1 MATYREVVYM
11 ALDELKLISNDAT
24 YTPEHLIFLAD
35 KIRALLL
42 DRRYRD
48 ARKGEVSRS
57 NYQEIC
63 FDLIE
68 VPAIPGTS
76 CYGVYLR
83 STEKVPSLMS
93 VGIKHIYPV
102 DYFSSEHISF
112 IPLERMPYVGNNKWL
127 SNMIYVTKGPDDY
140 LYLKSANPQFLYL
153 KKLRVD
159 AVFQDSQKAA
169 GMSCSAE
176 SDTNCDILDSE
187 FPLED
192 TLISPLIQ
200 LMVQELSGAR
210 YLPTDKQNNA
220 SDDMSGMMGVNPRTT
235 KSTKTEED

>member
-1 MATYREVVYM
+1 MTTYREVVFM

-35 KIRALLL
+35 KMRALLL

-63 FDLIE
+63 LELVE
-68 VPAIPGTS
+68 VPAIPGTT
-76 CYGVYLR
+76 CYGEYLR
-83 STEKVPSLMS
+83 STEKVPSLMNI
-93 VGIKHIYPV
+93 GIKHIYPV
-102 DYFSSEHISF
+102 DYFNSEHISY
-112 IPLERMPYVGNNKWL
+112 IPLERMPYVGYNKWL

-140 LYLKSANPQFLYL
+140 LYLKSSNPQFLYL
-153 KKLRVD
+153 KKLKID
-159 AVFQDSQKAA
+159 AVFQNSQEATKLSCGNSIDS
-169 GMSCSAE
+169 
-176 SDTNCDILDSE
+176 NCDILDSE

-192 TLISPLIQ
+192 TLISVLIQ

-220 SDDMSGMMGVNPRTT
+220 SDDMSGLMGVTRKTLQKANT
-235 KSTKTEED
+235 KEE

>member
-1 MATYREVVYM
+1 MTTYRSIVFM
-11 ALDELKLISNDAT
+11 ALDELKLISNDST

-35 KIRALLL
+35 KMRALLL

-63 FDLIE
+63 LELVE
-68 VPAIPGTS
+68 VPAIPGTT
-76 CYGVYLR
+76 CYGEYLR
-83 STEKVPSLMS
+83 STEKIPSLMNI
-93 VGIKHIYPV
+93 GIKHIYPV
-102 DYFSSEHISF
+102 DYFNSEHISY
-112 IPLERMPYVGNNKWL
+112 IPLERMPYVGYNKWL

-140 LYLKSANPQFLYL
+140 LYLKSSNPQFLYL
-153 KKLRVD
+153 KKLKID
-159 AVFQDSQKAA
+159 AVFQNSQEATKLSCGNSIDS
-169 GMSCSAE
+169 
-176 SDTNCDILDSE
+176 NCDILDSE

-192 TLISPLIQ
+192 TLISVLIQ

-220 SDDMSGMMGVNPRTT
+220 SDDMSGLMGVTP
-235 KSTKTEED
+235 KTL

>member
-1 MATYREVVYM
+1 MTTYREVVFM

-35 KIRALLL
+35 KMRALLL

-63 FDLIE
+63 LELVE
-68 VPAIPGTS
+68 VPAIPGTT
-76 CYGVYLR
+76 CYGEYLR
-83 STEKVPSLMS
+83 STEKVPSLMNI
-93 VGIKHIYPV
+93 GIKHIYPV
-102 DYFSSEHISF
+102 DYFNSEHISY
-112 IPLERMPYVGNNKWL
+112 IPLERMPYVGYNKWL

-140 LYLKSANPQFLYL
+140 LYLKSSNPQFLYL
-153 KKLRVD
+153 KKLKID
-159 AVFQDSQKAA
+159 AVFQNSQEATKLSCGNSIDS
-169 GMSCSAE
+169 
-176 SDTNCDILDSE
+176 NCDILDSE

-192 TLISPLIQ
+192 TLISVLIQ
-200 LMVQELSGAR
+200 LMVQELSGTR

-220 SDDMSGMMGVNPRTT
+220 SDDMSGLMGVTPKTLQKTNT
-235 KSTKTEED
+235 KEE

>member
-1 MATYREVVYM
+1 M
-11 ALDELKLISNDAT
+11 ALDELKLISNDST

-35 KIRALLL
+35 KMRALLL

-63 FDLIE
+63 LELVE
-68 VPAIPGTS
+68 VPAIPGTT
-76 CYGVYLR
+76 CYGEYLR
-83 STEKVPSLMS
+83 STEKVPSLMNI
-93 VGIKHIYPV
+93 GIKHIYPV
-102 DYFSSEHISF
+102 DYFNSEHISY
-112 IPLERMPYVGNNKWL
+112 IPLERMPYVGYNKWL

-140 LYLKSANPQFLYL
+140 LYLKSSNPQFLYL
-153 KKLRVD
+153 KKLKID
-159 AVFQDSQKAA
+159 AVFQNSQEATKLSCGNSIDS
-169 GMSCSAE
+169 
-176 SDTNCDILDSE
+176 NCDILDSE

-192 TLISPLIQ
+192 TLISVLIQ

-220 SDDMSGMMGVNPRTT
+220 SDGMSGLMRVTPKTLQKIN
-235 KSTKTEED
+235 TEEE

>member
-169 GMSCSAE
+169 SMSCSAE
-176 SDTNCDILDSE
+176 SGTNCDILDSE

-200 LMVQELSGAR
+200 LMVQELSGAK

-220 SDDMSGMMGVNPRTT
+220 SDDMSGMMSVNPKTT

>member
-1 MATYREVVYM
+1 M

-35 KIRALLL
+35 KMRALLL

-63 FDLIE
+63 LELVE
-68 VPAIPGTS
+68 VPAIPGTT
-76 CYGVYLR
+76 CYGEYLR
-83 STEKVPSLMS
+83 STEKVPSLMNI
-93 VGIKHIYPV
+93 GIKHIYPV
-102 DYFSSEHISF
+102 DYFNSEHISY
-112 IPLERMPYVGNNKWL
+112 IPLERMPYVGYNKWL

-140 LYLKSANPQFLYL
+140 LYLKSSNPQFLYL
-153 KKLRVD
+153 KKLKID
-159 AVFQDSQKAA
+159 AVFQNSQEATKLSCGNSIDS
-169 GMSCSAE
+169 
-176 SDTNCDILDSE
+176 NCDILDSE

-192 TLISPLIQ
+192 TLISVLIQ

-220 SDDMSGMMGVNPRTT
+220 SDDMSGMMRLNPKTT
-235 KSTKTEED
+235 KSTKTEE

>member
-1 MATYREVVYM
+1 MTTYREVVFM

-35 KIRALLL
+35 KMRALLL

-63 FDLIE
+63 LELVE
-68 VPAIPGTS
+68 VPAIPGTT
-76 CYGVYLR
+76 CYGEYLR
-83 STEKVPSLMS
+83 STEKVPSLMNI
-93 VGIKHIYPV
+93 GIKHIYPV
-102 DYFSSEHISF
+102 DYFNSEHISY
-112 IPLERMPYVGNNKWL
+112 IPLERMPYVGYNKWL

-140 LYLKSANPQFLYL
+140 LYLKSSNPQFLYL
-153 KKLRVD
+153 KKLKID
-159 AVFQDSQKAA
+159 AVFQNSQEATKLSCGNSIDS
-169 GMSCSAE
+169 
-176 SDTNCDILDSE
+176 NCDILDSE

-192 TLISPLIQ
+192 TLISVLIQ

-220 SDDMSGMMGVNPRTT
+220 SDDMSGLMGVTPKTLQ
-235 KSTKTEED
+235 KAKTEE

>member
-1 MATYREVVYM
+1 M

-35 KIRALLL
+35 KMRALLL

-63 FDLIE
+63 LELVE
-68 VPAIPGTS
+68 VPA
-76 CYGVYLR
+76 
-83 STEKVPSLMS
+83 LMNI
-93 VGIKHIYPV
+93 GIKHIYPV
-102 DYFSSEHISF
+102 DYFNSEHISY
-112 IPLERMPYVGNNKWL
+112 IPLERMPYVGYNKWL

-140 LYLKSANPQFLYL
+140 LYLKSSNPQFLYL
-153 KKLRVD
+153 KKLKID
-159 AVFQDSQKAA
+159 AVFQNSQEATKLSCGNSIDS
-169 GMSCSAE
+169 
-176 SDTNCDILDSE
+176 NCDILDSE

-192 TLISPLIQ
+192 TLISVLIQ

-220 SDDMSGMMGVNPRTT
+220 SDDMSGLMGVTPKTLQKANT
-235 KSTKTEED
+235 KEE

>member
-1 MATYREVVYM
+1 M

-35 KIRALLL
+35 KMRALLL

-63 FDLIE
+63 LDLVE
-68 VPAIPGTS
+68 VPAIPGTT
-76 CYGVYLR
+76 CYGEYLR
-83 STEKVPSLMS
+83 STEKVPSLMNI
-93 VGIKHIYPV
+93 GIKHIYPV
-102 DYFSSEHISF
+102 DYFNSEHISY
-112 IPLERMPYVGNNKWL
+112 IPLERMPYVGYNKLL

-140 LYLKSANPQFLYL
+140 LYLKSSNPQFLYL
-153 KKLRVD
+153 KKLKID
-159 AVFQDSQKAA
+159 AVFQNSQEATKLSCGNSIDS
-169 GMSCSAE
+169 
-176 SDTNCDILDSE
+176 NCDILDSE

-192 TLISPLIQ
+192 TLISVLVQ

-220 SDDMSGMMGVNPRTT
+220 SDDMSGMMRLNPKTT
-235 KSTKTEED
+235 KSTKTEEE

>member
-1 MATYREVVYM
+1 MTTYREVVFM
-11 ALDELKLISNDAT
+11 ALDELKLISNDST

-35 KIRALLL
+35 KMRALLL

-63 FDLIE
+63 LELVE
-68 VPAIPGTS
+68 VPAIPGTT
-76 CYGVYLR
+76 CYGEYLR
-83 STEKVPSLMS
+83 STEKVPSLMNI
-93 VGIKHIYPV
+93 GIKHIYPV
-102 DYFSSEHISF
+102 DYFNSEHISY
-112 IPLERMPYVGNNKWL
+112 IPLERMPYVGYNKWL

-140 LYLKSANPQFLYL
+140 LYLKSSNPQFLYL
-153 KKLRVD
+153 KKLKID
-159 AVFQDSQKAA
+159 AVFQNSQEATKLSCGNSIDS
-169 GMSCSAE
+169 
-176 SDTNCDILDSE
+176 NCDILDSE

-192 TLISPLIQ
+192 TLISVLIQ

-220 SDDMSGMMGVNPRTT
+220 SDDMSGMMGVNHKTT

>member
-1 MATYREVVYM
+1 MTTYREVVFM
-11 ALDELKLISNDAT
+11 ALDELKLISNDST

-35 KIRALLL
+35 KMRALLL

-63 FDLIE
+63 LELVE
-68 VPAIPGTS
+68 VPAIPGTT
-76 CYGVYLR
+76 CYGEYLR
-83 STEKVPSLMS
+83 STEKVPSLMNI
-93 VGIKHIYPV
+93 GIKHIYPV
-102 DYFSSEHISF
+102 DYFNSEHISY
-112 IPLERMPYVGNNKWL
+112 IPLERMPYVGYNKWL

-140 LYLKSANPQFLYL
+140 LYLKSSNPQFLYL
-153 KKLRVD
+153 KKLKID
-159 AVFQDSQKAA
+159 AVFQNSQEATKLSCGNSIDS
-169 GMSCSAE
+169 
-176 SDTNCDILDSE
+176 NCDILDSE

-192 TLISPLIQ
+192 TLISVLIQ

-220 SDDMSGMMGVNPRTT
+220 SDDMSGLMGVTP
-235 KSTKTEED
+235 KTLQKANIKEE

>member
-1 MATYREVVYM
+1 M

-35 KIRALLL
+35 KMRALLL

-63 FDLIE
+63 LDLVE
-68 VPAIPGTS
+68 VPAIPGTT
-76 CYGVYLR
+76 CYGEYLR
-83 STEKVPSLMS
+83 STEKVPSLMNI
-93 VGIKHIYPV
+93 GIKHIYPV
-102 DYFSSEHISF
+102 DYFNSEHISY
-112 IPLERMPYVGNNKWL
+112 IPLERMPYVGYNKWL

-140 LYLKSANPQFLYL
+140 LYLKSSNPQFLYL
-153 KKLRVD
+153 KKLKID
-159 AVFQDSQKAA
+159 AVFQNSQEATKLSCENSIDS
-169 GMSCSAE
+169 
-176 SDTNCDILDSE
+176 NCDILDSE

-192 TLISPLIQ
+192 TLISVLIQ

-220 SDDMSGMMGVNPRTT
+220 SDDMSGLMGVTPKTLQKANT
-235 KSTKTEED
+235 KEE

>member
-1 MATYREVVYM
+1 MFM
-11 ALDELKLISNDAT
+11 ALDELKLISNDST

-35 KIRALLL
+35 KMRALLL

-63 FDLIE
+63 LELVE
-68 VPAIPGTS
+68 VPAIPGTT
-76 CYGVYLR
+76 CYGEYLR
-83 STEKVPSLMS
+83 STEKVPSLMNI
-93 VGIKHIYPV
+93 GIKHIYPV
-102 DYFSSEHISF
+102 DYFNSEHISY
-112 IPLERMPYVGNNKWL
+112 IPLERMPYVGYNKWL

-140 LYLKSANPQFLYL
+140 LYLKSSNPQFLYL
-153 KKLRVD
+153 KKLKID
-159 AVFQDSQKAA
+159 AVFQNSQEATKLSCGNSIDS
-169 GMSCSAE
+169 
-176 SDTNCDILDSE
+176 NCDILDSE

-192 TLISPLIQ
+192 TLISVLIQ

-220 SDDMSGMMGVNPRTT
+220 SDDMSGLMGVPPKTLQQANT
-235 KSTKTEED
+235 KEE